1 MKLTYRGV
9 SYDYS
14 PPKVEFGNSDTVG
27 KYRGLDVRFRNP
39 KKALVLQPTLDL
51 MYRSVAYQ
59 TNPSTDAVAKPE
71 QEVAAAGA
79 VAVGATVADSKLSAT
94 SSPEDRARSLM
105 MGHHRLIK
113 QRQQVMLSRLAAEVG
128 LTAAD
133 ASHYWNHIQGKVH
146 PGFSATYDRSHVA
159 LS

>member
-1 MKLTYRGV
+1 M
-9 SYDYS
+9 
-14 PPKVEFGNSDTVG
+14 EH
-27 KYRGLDVRFRNP
+27 
-39 KKALVLQPTLDL
+39 
-51 MYRSVAYQ
+51 
-59 TNPSTDAVAKPE
+59 AVAS
-71 QEVAAAGA
+71 
-79 VAVGATVADSKLSAT
+79 DSKLVPAAAAST
-94 SSPEDRARSLM
+94 EDRARSLM